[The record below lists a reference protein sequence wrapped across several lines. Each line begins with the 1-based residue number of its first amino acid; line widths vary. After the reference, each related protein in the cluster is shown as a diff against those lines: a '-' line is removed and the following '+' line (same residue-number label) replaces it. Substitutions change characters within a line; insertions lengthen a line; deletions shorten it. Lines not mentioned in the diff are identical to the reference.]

1 MFNRNNFA
9 IEFSDGVR
17 IDLTSREWGL
27 AAALV
32 HDLNPYLYSDEA
44 KSLIYKIRAQG
55 RG

>member
-1 MFNRNNFA
+1 MFNRNSFA

-17 IDLTSREWGL
+17 IDLTTSEWGL

-32 HDLNPYLYSDEA
+32 HDLDPNRHSDEA

-55 RG
+55 RA